1 MITFYDL
8 AANGPKTWSPNPW
21 KTRYILNYKQLP
33 YQTVYVEF
41 PDIPRVS
48 KEAGIGPSSFEP
60 DGSPNFTIPAI
71 VDDAT
76 GVALSDSYKIA
87 EYLDKQYPDTPKA
100 FPPGTEALQ
109 AAFYQNFYE
118 QVRPLAVIFV
128 PLIPNILNE
137 PSAKYYNRTRE
148 VIFGKPLSQVM
159 PVGEEFGKNWEK
171 VTAMLDS
178 LNNWYEKSS
187 GKFLAGDQPSNG
199 DFVVG
204 GMFQGARTVCGEES
218 ESWKK
223 LEVLNGGRWTRLL
236 DDLEKYADVSK

>member
-8 AANGPKTWSPNPW
+8 AANGPKTWSSNPW
-21 KTRYILNYKQLP
+21 KTRYVLNYKQLP
-33 YQTVYVEF
+33 YRTIYVEF
-41 PDIPRVS
+41 PDVPRVS
-48 KEAGIGPSSFEP
+48 KEAGIRPSSFKP
-60 DGSPNFTIPAI
+60 DGSTNFTIPAI

-109 AAFYQNFYE
+109 AAFYQYFYE
-118 QVRPLAVIFV
+118 LVKPLASIRV

-137 PSAKYYNRTRE
+137 PSAEYYNRTRE
-148 VIFGKPLSQVM
+148 VMFGRPLSQVM
-159 PVGEEFGKNWEK
+159 PVGEELEKIWEK
-171 VTAMLDS
+171 VTMAFDL
-178 LNNWYEKSS
+178 LNDWYEKSS
-187 GKFLAGDQPSNG
+187 GKFLVGDQPSNG

-204 GMFQGARTVCGEES
+204 GILQGTRIACGEES

-223 LEVLNGGRWTRLL
+223 LKVLNGGRWEKLL
-236 DDLEKYADVSK
+236 YDLEEYADVSK